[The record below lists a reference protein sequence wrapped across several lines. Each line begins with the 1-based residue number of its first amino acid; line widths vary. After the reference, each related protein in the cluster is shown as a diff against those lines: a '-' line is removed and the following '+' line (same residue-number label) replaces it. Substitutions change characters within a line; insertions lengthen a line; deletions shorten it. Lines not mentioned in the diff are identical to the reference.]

1 MNRPINFIVDESDN
15 HPTYDNVN
23 VTNLNNVINGYLP
36 NIVCDCLDKI
46 PFSARHGIF
55 FEIINKL
62 AYNGEAVFKMING
75 TIMSNRIQ
83 KNEISCD
90 KLSEIIDPIKSIW
103 TDYLIND
110 LFNQLP
116 NIKIQKYYHENVYT
130 IISVVKTHE

>member
-15 HPTYDNVN
+15 QPTYDNVN
-23 VTNLNNVINGYLP
+23 ITNLNNVINGYLP
-36 NIVCDCLDKI
+36 HIVCDCLDKI

-62 AYNGEAVFKMING
+62 AYNGEAVFKMINA
-75 TIMSNRIQ
+75 TVMSNRIQ

-90 KLSEIIDPIKSIW
+90 KLSEVIEPVKSMW
-103 TDYLIND
+103 TEYMIND

-130 IISVVKTHE
+130 IISITKTHE